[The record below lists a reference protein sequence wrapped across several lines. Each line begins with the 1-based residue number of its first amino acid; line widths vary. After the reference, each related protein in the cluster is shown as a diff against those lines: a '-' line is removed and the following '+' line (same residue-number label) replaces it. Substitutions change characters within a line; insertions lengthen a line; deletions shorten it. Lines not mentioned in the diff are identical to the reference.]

1 MDSGSGNLLTMY
13 DEILNILYIA
23 AKVFLYCFRLYCIF
37 QKSIDSI
44 SDNFYFAD
52 FPQNFASNFHRF
64 HRLSLQELHQFS
76 GLSS

>member
-52 FPQNFASNFHRF
+52 FPQNI
-64 HRLSLQELHQFS
+64 
-76 GLSS
+76 